1 IPGSAQVLEGRTIAG
16 IIGMVL
22 FLFFVCEALLVGRLG
37 PALGPVAET
46 AQILV
51 RSLAILLAV
60 ITWFLLSLPV
70 YRRRA
75 VA

>member
-1 IPGSAQVLEGRTIAG
+1 MI
-16 IIGMVL
+16 L

-37 PALGPVAET
+37 PALGPVANT
-46 AQILV
+46 AQLLV
-51 RSLAILLAV
+51 RVLAIVLAV
-60 ITWFLLSLPV
+60 ITWFVLSLPV